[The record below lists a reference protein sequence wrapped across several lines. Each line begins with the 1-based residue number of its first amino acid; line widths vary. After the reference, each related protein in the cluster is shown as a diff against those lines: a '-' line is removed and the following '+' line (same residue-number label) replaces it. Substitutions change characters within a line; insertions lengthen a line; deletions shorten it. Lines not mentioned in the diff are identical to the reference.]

1 MKSILE
7 ESIITHFMTIQ
18 IIIHDF
24 FSHNFSDNSK
34 QKKYFLHVSPIIEL
48 SKKKNTNFFDIS
60 GWKHTQKKKKNATV
74 GMDNFCPKLQFKK
87 YDELLDYFRNN
98 QQGVIQ
104 WLGAI
109 FSYNQSKIGT
119 SFTRVM
125 AMSNKHTT

>member
-48 SKKKNTNFFDIS
+48 SKKKKIQTFLTFLVENTP
-60 GWKHTQKKKKNATV
+60 KKKKNATV

-104 WLGAI
+104 
-109 FSYNQSKIGT
+109 
-119 SFTRVM
+119 
-125 AMSNKHTT
+125 